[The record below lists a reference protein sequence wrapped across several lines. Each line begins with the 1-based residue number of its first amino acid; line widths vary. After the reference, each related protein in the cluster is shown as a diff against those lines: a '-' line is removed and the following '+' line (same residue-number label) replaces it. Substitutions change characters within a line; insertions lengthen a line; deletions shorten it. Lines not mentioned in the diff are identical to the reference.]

1 MPLLLYMLSFFP
13 KLPATCHYRECDA
26 CLDRIYKWLGTQQGK
41 PCTPLLLNLMAVS
54 LPAGIGA
61 LSIALLMAVCLVF
74 APGQARATG
83 ATPQQEM
90 QGKPDDLGKSIASL
104 RAAVDRL
111 GQDTRSNAKSIEDIK
126 AKLEENSIL
135 VYQHLSKDMEAADR
149 LEELAVRVRGMGGG
163 EAARVTASPPPAVP
177 VAASHAAPSEPA
189 NDTHAMPLRALA
201 SALLTLIALLGFAL
215 LEASQL
221 ENWAVPQA
229 GLRNLLLAS
238 ALGLTYFAIS
248 HWEMLVEPG
257 SATNGD
263 LAQALCQ
270 TALASV
276 TGLVVATILSDRLSL
291 PAYLFL
297 AVILGAAAY
306 PVLEQWVWS
315 GQSLPGQAGWLERRG
330 FVDFAGATTI
340 HSFAAWFAL
349 AWSIR
354 LPLSRTLAPTGDSVQ
369 ANASLGLLG
378 LSVVWFGWF
387 GIGIGHSG
395 GGNLGIAPLALNIL
409 LAGAAALLASLC
421 ALAWVRDAMPD
432 AVYARICAATVGGLV
447 AVSAGVACI
456 SPGEAVAIGILAGLL
471 QPAAYR
477 ALSARLIKDDQVAAN
492 LVAAHGICGM
502 LGTLCVG
509 LFASPG
515 SFAMPEFGQLEIQLV
530 GIAAVLS
537 YGLAAGFAGD
547 WLYQGAV
554 KLNALRVPTQRTRE

>member
-1 MPLLLYMLSFFP
+1 MPLLLYMLSFLP
-13 KLPATCHYRECDA
+13 KLPATCHYRECEA
-26 CLDRIYKWLGTQQGK
+26 CLDRIYKWLGAQQGK
-41 PCTPLLLNLMAVS
+41 PCPPFLLNLMAVS

-83 ATPQQEM
+83 TASQQEM
-90 QGKPDDLGKSIASL
+90 QGKPDETGKSIASL
-104 RAAVDRL
+104 HVAVDRL
-111 GQDTRSNAKSIEDIK
+111 GQDTRANAKSIEDIK

-149 LEELAVRVRGMGGG
+149 LEDLAVRVRGMG

-177 VAASHAAPSEPA
+177 AAASHAAPSEPA
-189 NDTHAMPLRALA
+189 NETNAMPLMALA

-248 HWEMLVEPG
+248 HWEMLAEPG
-257 SATNGD
+257 SATDGD

-276 TGLVVATILSDRLSL
+276 TGLVAATILSDRLSL

-306 PVLEQWVWS
+306 PAIEQWVWS
-315 GQSLPGQAGWLERRG
+315 GQSLPGQAGWLERWG

-349 AWSIR
+349 AWSFR

-421 ALAWVRDAMPD
+421 ALVWVRDAMPD

-537 YGLAAGFAGD
+537 YGLAVGFACG
-547 WLYQGAV
+547 WLHQCTV